1 MVVVFLG
8 LFDNS
13 LFSIMENVEKIVFV
27 GGCLGISQLSLL
39 QSDSSKVSLLHR
51 QQVLMLKGVEWPI
64 AGIVFRE
71 CL

>member
-1 MVVVFLG
+1 
-8 LFDNS
+8 
-13 LFSIMENVEKIVFV
+13 MENVEKIVFV

-64 AGIVFRE
+64 AGIVCRE

>member
-1 MVVVFLG
+1 
-8 LFDNS
+8 
-13 LFSIMENVEKIVFV
+13 MENVEKIVFV